1 MMRSTKEM
9 RRRLELLRQNAEG
22 RELTLADTD
31 YAKWYMESLGG
42 DEFLKTKF
50 PKVYKAIQRS
60 ANKNGP
66 QEDIARKV
74 TANAYRPYMEDN
86 AKQSRDGGS
95 RLISVKGVVGATTTP
110 EIAAI
115 YLTGTLE
122 SYDQEI
128 EDERELYDSCYVKFE
143 RNKNLGEDEVQA
155 EMSCL
160 DAEVTTFRTES
171 VRTICD
177 TTYICED
184 AAILPKHDAGPFL
197 LVNGIAENV
206 VKFEAANPRSYFT
219 PPHKVIK
226 VTYKNRINPNADYPQ
241 DKDHPEPYSE
251 VEIKDGKVA
260 TYLPIDGTILFT
272 DEYTLDTAEASET
285 LVTKLQYKNK
295 TITKY
300 SNGKV
305 KFTKDK
311 ENEHLINF
319 SFDQDWKHPID
330 AELYTVDQPAQLRC
344 SFYCRV
350 VDTKK
355 QPVEIPFIINSSDK
369 PGEYWVEKDT
379 KILIPDI
386 SFSWG
391 CFGKDTSIR
400 MADKSERMVSQIRP
414 GDRIAYLNGSGAAV
428 TTVTNVITGS
438 EENMICIEAMNGKK
452 ILVTDNH
459 PMRTKRGT
467 VMAAEINITD
477 ELIFEDGK
485 AVPIRFLYGEVYRD
499 KVYNLE
505 TEDGCCAVI
514 ANGFVTG
521 QWEPEDRMQPSK
533 EDRPLSREVKEL
545 IAEMDALYRE
555 LGLTREV

>member
-1 MMRSTKEM
+1 MMHNTKDM
-9 RRRLELLRQNAEG
+9 RRQLEVLKKNAEG
-22 RELTLADTD
+22 RELTLADPG

-42 DEFLKTKF
+42 EEFLKTKY
-50 PKVYKAIQRS
+50 PKIYKAIQKS
-60 ANKNGP
+60 VNKNGSR
-66 QEDIARKV
+66 EDIALKV
-74 TANAYRPYMEDN
+74 TANAYMPYMEDN
-86 AKQSRDGGS
+86 TKQSMDGRS
-95 RLISVKGVVGATTTP
+95 RPISVKGAVGATTTP
-110 EIAAI
+110 DIAAI

-128 EDERELYDSCYVKFE
+128 EGERELYDSCYVKFQ

-184 AAILPKHDAGPFL
+184 GSVFPKHDEGPFL
-197 LVNGIAENV
+197 LVNGMAENV
-206 VKFEAANPRSYFT
+206 VRFEVANPRSYFN

-226 VTYKNRINPNADYPQ
+226 VMYKARINPSADYPQ
-241 DKDHPEPYSE
+241 DKAHPEPYSKVVIE
-251 VEIKDGKVA
+251 NEKVA
-260 TYLPIDGTILFT
+260 TYLPIDGTILF
-272 DEYTLDTAEASET
+272 DEDYTLDSKEASQT
-285 LVTKLQYKNK
+285 SIPKLQYKNK
-295 TITKY
+295 DISIYNNAKVKITKDE
-300 SNGKV
+300 S
-305 KFTKDK
+305 
-311 ENEHLINF
+311 NEHLVHF
-319 SFDQDWKHPID
+319 TFDMDWNHPID
-330 AELYTVDQPAQLRC
+330 ATVYRVDQPAQLRC

-350 VDTKK
+350 VDEEK
-355 QPVEIPFIINSSDK
+355 QPVEIPFIINSSDR

-379 KILIPDI
+379 KVLIPDI

-391 CFGKDTSIR
+391 CFGKDTWIR
-400 MADKSERMVSQIRP
+400 MADRSERMVSQIKP
-414 GDRIAYLNGSGAAV
+414 GDQVAYLNSSGAAV

-438 EENMICIEAMNGKK
+438 EENMIYIEAENGKK

-459 PMRTKRGT
+459 PMQTKRGV
-467 VMAAEINITD
+467 VMAAEINIAD

-485 AVPIRFLYGEVYRD
+485 AVPIRFLYGEVYGD

-505 TEDGCCAVI
+505 TEDGYCAVI